1 MKPVRFS
8 IAVAAAV
15 ALAAGSA
22 QATMCVKKSGAVV
35 VRDACRNK
43 ETAMST
49 ADFVGAPGA
58 AGADGAA
65 GPRGAKG
72 DKGAKG
78 DTAGYR
84 VVDSTGKVVGAVSIS
99 YSDAIAV
106 EVDGVGIAVV
116 YSDKDDPTGFYQG
129 EADLYHESADCKGPL
144 FAEVSQWNLIPWAG
158 AFANTAYFP
167 QLPASRRTILSEE
180 YATETCGTFITPRGL
195 CCENYTAPEE
205 ELVAPAVPVP
215 VSSLGTPPFHVA
227 H

>member
-35 VRDACRNK
+35 VRDTCRKK

-49 ADFVGAPGA
+49 ADFVGAPGP

-72 DKGAKG
+72 EKGEKG
-78 DTAGYR
+78 DPGDFR
-84 VVDSTGKVVGAVSIS
+84 VVDSTGKLVGIVDVGH
-99 YSDAIAV
+99 SDSIAV
-106 EVDGVGIAVV
+106 TVPNVGTAVLF
-116 YSDKDDPTGFYQG
+116 SDKDDPTGFYQE
-129 EADLYHESADCKGPL
+129 EAQLFHESVGCQGAPL
-144 FAEVSQWNLIPWAG
+144 AQTSRYNVIPYID

-167 QLPASRRTILSEE
+167 DGEGSVRTILSEE
-180 YATETCGTFITPRGL
+180 YATTSCGTFITTRGL
-195 CCENYTAPEE
+195 CCTDYTSPDDIR
-205 ELVAPAVPVP
+205 VAPVIPVAL
-215 VSSLGTPPFHVA
+215 STLGTPPFHVA